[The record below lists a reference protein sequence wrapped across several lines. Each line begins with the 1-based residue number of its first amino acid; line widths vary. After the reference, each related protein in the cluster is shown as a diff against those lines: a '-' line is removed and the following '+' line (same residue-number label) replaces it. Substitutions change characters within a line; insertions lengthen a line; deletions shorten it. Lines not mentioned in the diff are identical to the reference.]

1 MSLEFVCSSLPT
13 SYSLCIFIECAV
25 FIPTFTLL
33 IHEDGLSDI
42 ERIVSILDVY
52 INKTREK
59 KKKKRERRKR
69 EITLFLNQ
77 LIKNLKL

>member
-59 KKKKRERRKR
+59 KKKEREGK
-69 EITLFLNQ
+69 EKLPSFSINS
-77 LIKNLKL
+77 LKI